1 MPEIILYR
9 DCTSQLPYLERNK
22 RGNGAAEVPLRG
34 SRRDLSSCFWRN
46 LLEIE
51 AGRVET
57 VYPAG
62 DPLHAR

>member
-1 MPEIILYR
+1 MGSWRTGVLGEDPLSYF
-9 DCTSQLPYLERNK
+9 
-22 RGNGAAEVPLRG
+22 AVPVRG

-46 LLEIE
+46 LLEVE

-62 DPLHAR
+62 DQLHAR